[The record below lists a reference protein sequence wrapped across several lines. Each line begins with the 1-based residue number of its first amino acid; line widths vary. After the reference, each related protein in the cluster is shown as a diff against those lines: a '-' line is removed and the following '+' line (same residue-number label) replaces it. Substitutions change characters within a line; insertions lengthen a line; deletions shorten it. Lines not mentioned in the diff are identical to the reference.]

1 MNYLREQYDRKL
13 YATCMS
19 WLEHNKC
26 DLEGFSEEKCPRC
39 GCKMRKKEEENSV
52 SLFVSIKICNSC
64 AENEKILARQKL
76 DPVPFHM
83 WDMNRKNT
91 AE

>member
-1 MNYLREQYDRKL
+1 MNYLREQYEQKWISEVMD
-13 YATCMS
+13 
-19 WLEHNKC
+19 WLVHNKC
-26 DLEGFSEEKCPRC
+26 DIDGFSEEKCSRC

-52 SLFVSIKICNSC
+52 SLFVNIKICNSC
-64 AENEKILARQKL
+64 AENEKILVRQKL
-76 DPVPFHM
+76 DPVPFYM